1 MLSATLLTSHVV
13 NCATSDK
20 LIDDKDHQLSVS
32 HDSSFML
39 KLVIDTESK
48 DGSAVPK
55 LDRQKLSYVINKEI
69 RATSMVLEWFVARLR
84 SFIMDE
90 IFDKERFE
98 YLRAPMGEDLD
109 AIRRRIY
116 EIPFNA
122 YLKDQLVFATY
133 FYREMEECAN
143 TINFYRFNQ
152 VEQHMIRRAVS
163 LNLTLLTLFKPCG
176 YPDFAA
182 PGYADVIERLH
193 RLLMFWKSIF
203 SEMEDVSLSIVI
215 LFERKSTQAENLLEH
230 LERAQ
235 DDEEMR

>member
-1 MLSATLLTSHVV
+1 MSKLL
-13 NCATSDK
+13 
-20 LIDDKDHQLSVS
+20 
-32 HDSSFML
+32 M
-39 KLVIDTESK
+39 DTESESE

-55 LDRQKLSYVINKEI
+55 LDRQKSSYVINKET
-69 RATSMVLEWFVARLR
+69 RATSLVLDWFVARLR
-84 SFIMDE
+84 SFMNGE

-109 AIRRRIY
+109 AITKRAH

-122 YLKDQLVFATY
+122 YLKDQLIFATY

-143 TINFYRFNQ
+143 TTNFYRFNQ
-152 VEQHMIRRAVS
+152 VEQHMIRWVVT
-163 LNLTLLTLFKPCG
+163 LNLTILTLFKPCG
-176 YPDFAA
+176 CPDSAA
-182 PGYADVIERLH
+182 PGFADVIKRSR